1 MIDRRHIIG
10 ALRSKFGTVKPILS
24 AVGGVGAAAALS
36 QLASILVA
44 PLLSRLYPPEAFG
57 QFGALLSFANI
68 VSVLVLA
75 GMNDA
80 ILAAH
85 DDDAAS
91 TLLGAALKLLLAL
104 LVPAWLLSAAAI
116 GMGWAGLS
124 GLPTAASAVVTTLVA
139 VLVLLSLLQ
148 AQLGRQLRFKPLA
161 LSYVTLGWSRAAL
174 QVAIGLA
181 TARYWGLAAGELFGR
196 LLANAVMTRGLGG
209 HVATAWRIPLR
220 DCMRSGWQYRR
231 FPINRTP
238 SMLIS
243 AIAVGAP
250 VLMIAD
256 LYGAA
261 SAGQFSLMM
270 TLLLAPLALLQ
281 RAAGD
286 VFIGHFGQRYRS
298 DRRQA
303 ARLALVFAAAL
314 GILAVGSAILCWFA
328 AAPFFRLFLGELW
341 APAGIMA
348 ALCAPWIGAMIL
360 VLPLSQILNVVHR
373 PELKLVFDIVFA
385 AMLGA
390 LYWWSNQ
397 TSPSPLE
404 FVAWLSGLATACYLL
419 FVPLIWIALRRPG
432 AMLTPQGADAISE

>member
-1 MIDRRHIIG
+1 MRPFNG
-10 ALRSKFGTVKPILS
+10 ALRIRFGTLKPILS
-24 AVGGVGAAAALS
+24 AVGGVGVAAAVS
-36 QLASILVA
+36 QLAAILAA
-44 PLLSRLYPPEAFG
+44 PILARLYPPEAFG

-85 DDDAAS
+85 DDS
-91 TLLGAALKLLLAL
+91 TAIALLGAAFRLLTIFLF
-104 LVPAWLLSAAAI
+104 PAWLLSAAAI
-116 GMGWAGLS
+116 AMGWLGLS
-124 GLPTAASAVVTTLVA
+124 GLPIAASVLATALVA
-139 VLVLLSLLQ
+139 MLVLLSLLQ
-148 AQLGRQLRFKPLA
+148 AQLGRELKFKPLA
-161 LSYVTLGWSRAAL
+161 ISYVTLGWSRAAIQL
-174 QVAIGLA
+174 SIGLVL
-181 TARYWGLAAGELFGR
+181 ARYWGLAVGELLGR
-196 LLANAVMTRGLGG
+196 LLANAAMTQGLRGQ
-209 HVATAWRIPLR
+209 VAAAWRTPLR
-220 DCMRSGWQYRR
+220 NCISTAWQYRR

-256 LYGAA
+256 LHGAA

-281 RAAGD
+281 RAVGD

-298 DRRQA
+298 DRRLA
-303 ARLALVFAAAL
+303 VRLALGFGMAL
-314 GILAVGSAILCWFA
+314 GMVAIGSAMILWFA
-328 AAPFFRLFLGELW
+328 AAPFFRLFLGEPW
-341 APAGIMA
+341 ALAGIMA
-348 ALCAPWIGAMIL
+348 ALCAPWIAVMIL

-390 LYWWSNQ
+390 LYWWSSQ
-397 TSPSPLE
+397 TSLSPLD

-432 AMLTPQGADAISE
+432 AVLTPQGAEAISE